1 MCFATTI
8 DEDIDD
14 DISNDIAQNVGL
26 WTKLLSTMMVFL
38 IFNIHSSIF
47 TLGSYVVNIVQNDQS
62 IGFPRVLL
70 LCFNDRICSISGS
83 STQASKFILK
93 KDILVS

>member
-14 DISNDIAQNVGL
+14 NISNDIAQNVGL

-47 TLGSYVVNIVQNDQS
+47 TLASYLVNIVQNDQ
-62 IGFPRVLL
+62 
-70 LCFNDRICSISGS
+70 
-83 STQASKFILK
+83 KY
-93 KDILVS
+93 

>member
-47 TLGSYVVNIVQNDQS
+47 TLGSYVVNIVQNDQKYWLNS
-62 IGFPRVLL
+62 CAIIMF
-70 LCFNDRICSISGS
+70 
-83 STQASKFILK
+83 
-93 KDILVS
+93 